1 MNVPS
6 DTSNKR
12 RQRSRRA
19 LLGIVAGG
27 LAALTGLGAA
37 NAGPAARR
45 RARKRLRRRPRRRPI
60 RRFKVVTRVYTNATP
75 IEIRDG
81 APARPYPSAIT
92 VSGLPQ
98 GQLLDVN
105 VRLNR
110 FSHTSPQDVDLMLE
124 APNGL
129 SALLMSD
136 VGGDT
141 DAEDL
146 TIVIDD
152 EAGSPFTGDPLTSG
166 SYQPANRQIVNGNN
180 DADDAFPPPAAAS
193 RNIQLSTFAGINPNG
208 TWKLY
213 LVDDSSGDD
222 GVIAGGWSL
231 IITARARV

>member
-1 MNVPS
+1 MNVPTDS
-6 DTSNKR
+6 RNER
-12 RQRSRRA
+12 HQHPRRA
-19 LLGIVAGG
+19 ILGIAVGG

-37 NAGPAARR
+37 NAGSAARR
-45 RARKRLRRRPRRRPI
+45 KTRKRPRRRPRRRPI
-60 RRFKVVTRVYTNATP
+60 RPFKVVTRVYTNATP
-75 IEIRDG
+75 IEIRNG

-105 VRLNR
+105 VRLDR
-110 FSHTSPQDVDLMLE
+110 FSHTSPQDVDLMMV

-141 DAEDL
+141 DAENL
-146 TIVIDD
+146 TLVIDD
-152 EAGSPFTGDPLTSG
+152 QAARPFTGDPLTSG

-180 DADDAFPPPAAAS
+180 DADDAFPPPATS
-193 RNIQLSTFAGINPNG
+193 SQNIQLSTFAGINPNG

-213 LVDDSSGDD
+213 LVDDGSNDD

-231 IITARARV
+231 IVTARARV